1 MRSALLF
8 LIFLVACKGS
18 DENTVQTLL
27 SPATSVHLIGDDTSS
42 DDSPTTIDP
51 SVNQEFMSLIDN
63 HRISLGLTPLIWDEA
78 LTEIVQEHSDGMAA
92 GTVAF
97 GHSGFSS
104 RCTEGR
110 AAIGGGNWCG
120 ENVAMGQKSQA
131 AAFSAWMNSSGHR
144 ANIENARATHTGFAY
159 AKSSGGTIYWT
170 QIFLEQ
176 N

>member
-1 MRSALLF
+1 MTKI
-8 LIFLVACKGS
+8 LIISQDSSLEKQV
-18 DENTVQTLL
+18 NLTLKYH
-27 SPATSVHLIGDDTSS
+27 SFTIHSVESTPPAWKL
-42 DDSPTTIDP
+42 
-51 SVNQEFMSLIDN
+51 
-63 HRISLGLTPLIWDEA
+63 
-78 LTEIVQEHSDGMAA
+78 LTEIVQEHSDGMVA

-97 GHSGFSS
+97 GHGGFSS

-110 AAIGGGNWCG
+110 VAIGGGNWCG
-120 ENVAMGQKSQA
+120 ENVAQGQKSQA

-144 ANIENARATHTGFAY
+144 ANIENSRATHTGFAY

>member
-1 MRSALLF
+1 MKVTFLF
-8 LIFLVACKGS
+8 LIFLVACKES
-18 DENTVQTLL
+18 DKKTIQTLL
-27 SPATSVHLIGDDTSS
+27 SPATSLHLIGDETRS
-42 DDSPTTIDP
+42 DISPATDP

-63 HRISLGLTPLIWDEA
+63 HRISLGLSPLIWDEG

-97 GHSGFSS
+97 GHGGFSS

-110 AAIGGGNWCG
+110 GAIGGGNWCG
-120 ENVAMGQKSQA
+120 ENVAQGQKSQA

-144 ANIENARATHTGFAY
+144 SNIENSRATHTGFTF